1 MAVSP
6 YFHHIDATEEQD
18 LYHSLAEEM
27 IFLSGINV
35 YYIKT
40 DALTDGNFDP
50 IFSENRFENLD
61 NATEIEMYLKSMD
74 QPYEGDDLFSKFGLQ
89 QAEQCTFLV
98 GYRRFETLFNHRPRE
113 GDFVYIPTWDP
124 RGPDDIFR
132 IGKVEINDYQFK
144 ALGAPVYYFL
154 KCERAKFSHQAVN
167 TGVTDLDQGVTD
179 IANNNSVVNDHN
191 QDNDAIETV
200 SDIFINF
207 SESNPFGTP

>member
-1 MAVSP
+1 
-6 YFHHIDATEEQD
+6 
-18 LYHSLAEEM
+18 
-27 IFLSGINV
+27 
-35 YYIKT
+35 
-40 DALTDGNFDP
+40 
-50 IFSENRFENLD
+50 
-61 NATEIEMYLKSMD
+61 
-74 QPYEGDDLFSKFGLQ
+74 
-89 QAEQCTFLV
+89 
-98 GYRRFETLFNHRPRE
+98 LFNHRPRE

-167 TGVTDLDQGVTD
+167 TGVGILDQGVVD
-179 IANNNSVVNDHN
+179 MANNNSVVNDHN